1 MDVQI
6 EDSWKIVLKEE
17 FEKPYFQNLVSFL
30 KIEYQKYTIYPPGP
44 LIFNA
49 FKQCPF
55 PKVKVVIIGQDPY
68 HGPNQA
74 HGLSFSVNEGIK
86 FPPSLNN
93 IFININ
99 QDLKKPIA
107 KTGNLE
113 RWSHQGILLLNAILT
128 VRKHQAASHQGKG
141 WEVFTDAVIEHLN
154 KQKKNLVFL
163 LWGKY
168 AQQKGKI
175 IDKSKHLVLE
185 SAHPSPLSARFG
197 FFDNKHFSQ
206 TNAYLL
212 KLNQTPIDW

>member
-6 EDSWKIVLKEE
+6 EDSWKMILKEE
-17 FEKPYFQNLVSFL
+17 FEKPYFQNLVAFL
-30 KIEYQKYTIYPPGP
+30 KTEHQKYTIYPPGP

-49 FKQCPF
+49 FKKCSF

-68 HGPNQA
+68 HGPGQA
-74 HGLSFSVNEGIK
+74 NGLCFSVSQGIK
-86 FPPSLNN
+86 PPPSLKN

-99 QDLKKPIA
+99 HDLKKPIA

-113 RWSHQGILLLNAILT
+113 RWSDQGVLLLNAILT
-128 VRKHQAASHQGKG
+128 VRKHQAASHHGKG
-141 WEVFTDAVIEHLN
+141 WENFTDAVIEHLN
-154 KQKKNLVFL
+154 KQKKNLIFL

-175 IDKSKHLVLE
+175 IDKRKHLVLQ

-212 KLNQTPIDW
+212 KLNQSPIDW